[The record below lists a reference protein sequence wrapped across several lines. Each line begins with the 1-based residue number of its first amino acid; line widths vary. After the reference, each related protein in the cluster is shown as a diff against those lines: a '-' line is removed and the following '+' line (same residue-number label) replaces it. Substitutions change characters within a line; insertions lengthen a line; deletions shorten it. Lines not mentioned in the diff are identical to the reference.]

1 MPSSLPS
8 SRSRLLGL
16 SEARKLL
23 LLALPLMISQ
33 LAQTGMSFVDTVM
46 AGRHSEQSLAAVA
59 VASSLWIPAFLTL
72 TGILM
77 AVTPII
83 AHANGAR
90 RPDEIRRTVQQGFWL
105 ALFTGIG
112 FMLLVRKLGG
122 VFSLLEMEPEVLTQ
136 AQGYLEA
143 VSWGIPALA
152 LFQVLRSFNE
162 GFHLTRPYM
171 YVSLAALLCNIPVNY
186 IFIYG
191 KLGLPAMGGVGCG
204 WATALV
210 IWLQLIL
217 LLAHTL
223 ANRVLTDSGW
233 RQHWQWPRLDSQV
246 EILRLGLPMGLSI
259 LIESSMFTLIALFI
273 AKLGASVVA
282 GHQVAMSF
290 ASLTFMIPL
299 SLSMAI
305 TIRCGYSLGSG
316 QPGRARF
323 IGYTGIAITLGTAAI
338 SSATMLFFPSAIA
351 SIYSINPEVRVL
363 AAELLILAGIFQFSD
378 ALQVSAAGALRG
390 YKDTRFAFV
399 VVMISFWCVG
409 LPLGYTLGLTDYW
422 AEASGPQGFWIGLI
436 AGLTLASLLLGGR
449 FILLSRR
456 YMLPTPSSPA
466 AATR

>member
-1 MPSSLPS
+1 MQSHLFPNQ
-8 SRSRLLGL
+8 SRIRFL
-16 SEARKLL
+16 SEARNLL
-23 LLALPLMISQ
+23 LLALPLMVSQ

-46 AGRHSEQSLAAVA
+46 AGRHSEVSLAAVA

-77 AVTPII
+77 AITPII

-90 RPDEIRRTVQQGFWL
+90 QGEKIKHTVQQGFWL
-105 ALFTGIG
+105 ALFTGVG
-112 FMLLVRKLGG
+112 FMLLVRNLGG
-122 VFSLLEMEPEVLTQ
+122 IFELLEVEVPVLLQ

-152 LFQVLRSFNE
+152 LFQVVRSFNE

-171 YVSLAALLCNIPVNY
+171 YVSLAALLCNIPLNY

-204 WATALV
+204 WATTLV
-210 IWLQLIL
+210 IWLQLFL

-223 ANRVLTDSGW
+223 VNPTLSRTGW
-233 RQHWQWPRLDSQV
+233 RSRWRPPQLDLLV
-246 EILRLGLPMGLSI
+246 EILRLGLPLGLSI
-259 LIESSMFTLIALFI
+259 FIEASMFTLIALFI
-273 AKLGASVVA
+273 AKLGATVVA

-305 TIRCGYSLGSG
+305 TIRCGYSLGSMR
-316 QPGRARF
+316 PDRARSVGN
-323 IGYTGIAITLGTAAI
+323 IGIAITLAAAAL
-338 SSATMLFFPSAIA
+338 SSAVMLIFPEAIA
-351 SIYSINPEVRVL
+351 SIYTANPQVKAL
-363 AAELLILAGIFQFSD
+363 AVELLLLAGIFQFSD

-390 YKDTRFAFV
+390 YKDTRFAFGV
-399 VVMISFWCVG
+399 VVISFWCLG
-409 LPLGYTLGLTDYW
+409 LPLGYTLGLTNLW
-422 AEASGPQGFWIGLI
+422 GEPNGPQGFWIGLI

-449 FILLSRR
+449 FIHLSRKWINER
-456 YMLPTPSSPA
+456 
-466 AATR
+466 

>member
-1 MPSSLPS
+1 MLTHRLPT
-8 SRSRLLGL
+8 RSRIRIF

-23 LLALPLMISQ
+23 LLALPLMVSQ

-46 AGRHSEQSLAAVA
+46 AGRHSEVSLAAVA

-90 RPDEIRRTVQQGFWL
+90 QGEKIKHTVQQGLWL
-105 ALFTGIG
+105 ALFSGVG
-112 FMLLVRKLGG
+112 FMLLVRNLGG
-122 VFSLLEMEPEVLTQ
+122 IFELLQVEPLVLLQ
-136 AQGYLEA
+136 AQGYLDA

-152 LFQVLRSFNE
+152 AFQVMRSFNE

-171 YVSLAALLCNIPVNY
+171 YVSLAALLCNIPLNY

-204 WATALV
+204 WATTLV
-210 IWLQLIL
+210 IWLQLLL

-223 ANRVLTDSGW
+223 FNPTLSRTGW
-233 RQHWQWPRLDSQV
+233 HHHWQLPRLSLFID
-246 EILRLGLPMGLSI
+246 ILKLGLPLGFTI
-259 LIESSMFTLIALFI
+259 LIEASMFTLIALFI
-273 AKLGASVVA
+273 AQLGTTVVA

-290 ASLTFMIPL
+290 ASLAFMVPL

-305 TIRCGYSLGSG
+305 TIRCGYSLGSRR
-316 QPGRARF
+316 PSRARA
-323 IGYTGIAITLGTAAI
+323 IGYMGIAITLCSAALL
-338 SSATMLFFPSAIA
+338 SAIMLLFPDGIA
-351 SIYSINPEVRVL
+351 SIYTVNPQVKML
-363 AAELLILAGIFQFSD
+363 AAELLLLAGIFQFSD

-399 VVMISFWCVG
+399 VSVISFWGLG
-409 LPLGYTLGLTDYW
+409 LPLGYTLGLTDFW
-422 AEASGPQGFWIGLI
+422 GEPSGPHGFWSGLI

-449 FILLSRR
+449 FIHLSRKRIRER
-456 YMLPTPSSPA
+456 YG
-466 AATR
+466 